1 MSLRRLRAQV
11 RLELM
16 LLARNGENL
25 LISLGIPVGMLLFF
39 HAVPVL
45 PNGSSAPLDALA
57 PGALTVALM
66 GSGMVALGISTAFE
80 REYSVLRRYGVTPLR
95 RGELVGAKATAVL
108 AVQVVQVVVIA
119 GVAVGL
125 GWRPSPTPAGL
136 LAAVAGLGLA
146 SAAFAGIG
154 LAIAGRLPALRA
166 LAGLNALFVLLLF
179 LGGVAV
185 PLAVLPGPLAAV
197 GGLTPTAWTVA
208 VLIGSLDAG
217 APVDGAAI
225 PGVAT
230 SLGALALWAAG
241 ALAVASRIFRWS

>member
-1 MSLRRLRAQV
+1 MSVRRLRAQV
-11 RLELM
+11 RLELT

-25 LISLGIPVGMLLFF
+25 LISLGIPVGMLLFL

-45 PNGSSAPLDALA
+45 PDGSSAPLGVLA

-95 RGELVGAKATAVL
+95 RGELVAAKATAVL
-108 AVQVVQVVVIA
+108 AVQAMQVLVIG
-119 GVAVGL
+119 GVAATL
-125 GWRPSPTPAGL
+125 GWRPSPTAAGL
-136 LAAVAGLGLA
+136 AAAVAGLVLA

-154 LAIAGRLPALRA
+154 LALAGRLPALRA
-166 LAGLNALFVLLLF
+166 LAALNALFVLLLF

-185 PLAVLPGPLAAV
+185 PLAVLPGALAAI
-197 GGLTPTAWTVA
+197 GGITPTAWTVA
-208 VLIGSLDAG
+208 LLVGALDAG
-217 APVDGAAI
+217 AVDDGGAL

-230 SLGALALWAAG
+230 ALAVLALWAAG
-241 ALAVASRIFRWS
+241 ALAVASRLFRWS

>member
-1 MSLRRLRAQV
+1 MSLRRLRAQA
-11 RLELM
+11 RLELA

-45 PNGSSAPLDALA
+45 PTGSGTPLGVLA

-95 RGELVGAKATAVL
+95 RGELVAAKAAAVL
-108 AVQVVQVVVIA
+108 AVQVVQVLVVG
-119 GVAVGL
+119 GVAVAL
-125 GWRPSPTPAGL
+125 GWRPSPTAAGL
-136 LAAVAGLGLA
+136 GAAVVGLGLA

-166 LAGLNALFVLLLF
+166 LAVLNAGFVLLLF

-185 PLAVLPGPLAAV
+185 PLGVLPGPLAAI
-197 GGLTPTAWTVA
+197 GGLTPPAWTVA
-208 VLIGSLDAG
+208 LLVGTLEGGASL
-217 APVDGAAI
+217 DGAAV
-225 PGVAT
+225 PGPAT
-230 SLGALALWAAG
+230 ALGALAVWAVG
-241 ALAVASRIFRWS
+241 ALAAAARLFRWS